1 MLIKVNSV
9 NHVSES
15 NFLNH
20 LHLSYVEVR
29 QMIKLLSLIVGLA
42 FLTPSLFMFYQI
54 LEAKPTQKDVNYI
67 SSKTI
72 ANINQETTPERQHL
86 PSFINSGKV
95 EMGPFLVPV
104 IYSETAVS
112 NKLCH
117 IKGQLRDTSG
127 HGIVKGKVILYKGSD
142 SIASTV
148 SIAQGY
154 FYFKDLKPGKYYLTA
169 SKLGFIKREHVQI
182 KVKCDSVN
190 SIIIELEPT
199 TVIIG
204 YSACTIKSA
213 KLIKTGKRGNN
224 LAGLSS
230 GVTNSSGGLSGRGSR
245 SMPATAY
252 FVDGVRVFNSKL
264 SQDKTSTSI
273 IPSQNS
279 TTENSESYASL
290 FENEYQNPFSEPLS
304 TFSIDVDNAS
314 YTNTRRMLQANTLPP
329 KDAVRI
335 EEFVNYFDYKYPAPS
350 AQDPFSITLEMA
362 SSPWNKETKI
372 VSIGL
377 KGKDIERKE
386 LPKSNL
392 VFLIDVSGSM
402 QVENKLPLVKQ
413 ALNLLIDQLRPED
426 NIAIVTYAGAA
437 GLALGSTPCSKKDKI
452 KAVIDR
458 LEAGG
463 STAGGQG
470 IELAYKI
477 AKESMV
483 VDGNNRIILVTDGD
497 FNVGVSSDGELKGII
512 EEKRKDGIYLTVCGF
527 GMGNYKDS
535 KMETLADYGNG
546 NYYYIDAFN
555 EAKKVFSTGLTGTL
569 YTIAKDVKIQV
580 EFNPKFVKAYR
591 LIGYEN
597 RKLANQDF
605 ENDAKDAGELGA
617 GHTVTAMYE
626 IIPVGSSATVPG
638 FTELKYQESK
648 NELKDYGDELLTV
661 KMRYKNPADTTSK
674 LILKTLNYSN
684 TSYELASNNFK
695 YACGVVMFGML
706 LRDSKFKA
714 EASYEKAED
723 LLEGSKQEDVNGYKA
738 ELMTL
743 IEKAQSLTL
752 NK

>member
-42 FLTPSLFMFYQI
+42 FLAPSLFMFYQI
-54 LEAKPTQKDVNYI
+54 LEAKPIHINANNAALTTININQ
-67 SSKTI
+67 KTI
-72 ANINQETTPERQHL
+72 AERQHL
-86 PSFINSGKV
+86 PSFINKGNV
-95 EMGPFLVPV
+95 EMGPFLVP
-104 IYSETAVS
+104 IINAETIAS
-112 NKLCH
+112 KKLCQ
-117 IKGQLRDTSG
+117 IKGELMDNNKMG
-127 HGIVKGKVILYKGSD
+127 LVNGKLTLYKGFD

-148 SIAQGY
+148 SIDQGY
-154 FYFKDLKPGKYYLTA
+154 FYFKDIKPGKYYLTA
-169 SKLGFIKREHVQI
+169 SLGGYKKQEYVPITLI
-182 KVKCDSVN
+182 SDSVN
-190 SIIIELEPT
+190 YILIKLELISYN
-199 TVIIG
+199 VG
-204 YSACTIKSA
+204 YSTSCTIKS
-213 KLIKTGKRGNN
+213 KTLIRTGKRGNN

-252 FVDGVRVFNSKL
+252 FVDGVRVFNSNL
-264 SQDKTSTSI
+264 GQDKTSTGI
-273 IPSQNS
+273 KLSQN
-279 TTENSESYASL
+279 TTAENTESYASL
-290 FENEYQNPFSEPLS
+290 IENEYQNPFNEPLS

-335 EEFVNYFDYKYPAPS
+335 EEFVNYFDYKYPAPET
-350 AQDPFSITLEMA
+350 QDPFSINLEMA

-413 ALNLLIDQLRPED
+413 ALNLLIDQMRPDD

-470 IELAYKI
+470 IELAYII

-483 VDGNNRIILVTDGD
+483 EDGNNRIILVTDGD
-497 FNVGVSSDGELKGII
+497 FNVGVSSDGELKQII
-512 EEKRKDGIYLTVCGF
+512 EQKRKDGIYLTVCGF

-546 NYYYIDAFN
+546 NYYYIDAYN

-626 IIPVGSSATVPG
+626 IIPVGSSAIIPG

-674 LILKTLNYSN
+674 LIFKTLNYSN
-684 TSYELASNNFK
+684 TGYEIASNNFR

-714 EASYEKAED
+714 EATYEKAED
-723 LLEGSKQEDVNGYKA
+723 LLESSKQDDINGYKA
-738 ELMTL
+738 ELITL
-743 IEKAQSLTL
+743 IEKAKKLTL